1 MAVIIRLLTKIDV
14 KVNIMQKIFRN
25 SATLFILGIGLC
37 GVLFILYAWQL
48 PPFRSSVEMTE
59 NAYVRGQVTMISP
72 QLAGYI
78 TQVPERDYLRVKK
91 GDILF
96 RLDDRIYEQK
106 LKQAE
111 AMLET
116 QKAALANSEQDRLTA
131 QARTRSAEAVLNSA
145 KAALVVAEANYNRV
159 TPLRKSGVMTQSNED
174 QSLSAL
180 EQARGAVSQAEAA
193 LDVNKQDVQ
202 SIIVRRHSL
211 EAAVTN
217 AEAAVDLAKIDLS
230 NTKIIAPQDGVLGE
244 IGAKLGQYVNIG
256 AQLTALV
263 PEKKWIVANFKET
276 QFPGMKIG
284 QPVTFTVD
292 ALEHQKMTG
301 HIEAFSPAT
310 GSEFSVLRADNAT
323 GNFIKV
329 TQRLPVR
336 IAIDADQPLAERLLP
351 GMSVVVKVDTN
362 STPAPKPQ

>member
-1 MAVIIRLLTKIDV
+1 
-14 KVNIMQKIFRN
+14 MQKIFRN
-25 SATLFILGIGLC
+25 SATLFILAIGLC

-48 PPFRSSVEMTE
+48 PPFRSSVQMTE
-59 NAYVRGQVTMISP
+59 NAYVRGQVTIISP

-78 TQVPERDYLRVKK
+78 KQVPERDYLRVKK
-91 GDILF
+91 GDVLF
-96 RLDDRIYEQK
+96 ALDDRIYVQK

-116 QKAALANSEQDRLTA
+116 QKASLANSEQDRLA
-131 QARTRSAEAVLNSA
+131 AEARTRSGEAVLNTA
-145 KAALVVAEANYNRV
+145 KVALNVAEANYNRV

-193 LDVNKQDVQ
+193 LEVNKQDVQ

-217 AEAAVDLAKIDLS
+217 AEAAVDLARIDLS

-244 IGAKLGQYVNIG
+244 IGAKPGQYVNIG
-256 AQLTALV
+256 AQLTNLV
-263 PEKKWIVANFKET
+263 PDKKWIIANFKET
-276 QFPGMKIG
+276 QFYGMKAG
-284 QPVTFTVD
+284 LPVTFTVD
-292 ALEHQKMTG
+292 ALNHEKMTG

-310 GSEFSVLRADNAT
+310 GSEFSVLKADNAT

-336 IAIDADQPLAERLLP
+336 IAIDGGQEQVERLMP
-351 GMSVVVKVDTN
+351 GMSVIVKVDTRV
-362 STPAPKPQ
+362 AAE

>member
-1 MAVIIRLLTKIDV
+1 
-14 KVNIMQKIFRN
+14 MQKIFRN
-25 SATLFILGIGLC
+25 SATLFILAIGLC

-48 PPFRSSVEMTE
+48 PPFRSSVQMTE
-59 NAYVRGQVTMISP
+59 NAYVRGQVTIISP

-78 TQVPERDYLRVKK
+78 KQVPECDYLRVKK
-91 GDILF
+91 GDVLF
-96 RLDDRIYEQK
+96 ALDDRIYVQK

-116 QKAALANSEQDRLTA
+116 QKASLANSEQDRLA
-131 QARTRSAEAVLNSA
+131 AEARTRSGEAVLNSA
-145 KAALVVAEANYNRV
+145 KVALNVAEANYNRV

-193 LDVNKQDVQ
+193 LEVNKQDVQ

-217 AEAAVDLAKIDLS
+217 AEAAVDLARIDLS

-244 IGAKLGQYVNIG
+244 IGAKPGQYVNIG
-256 AQLTALV
+256 AQLTNLV
-263 PEKKWIVANFKET
+263 PDKKWIIANFKET
-276 QFPGMKIG
+276 QFYGMKAG
-284 QPVTFTVD
+284 LPVTFTVD
-292 ALEHQKMTG
+292 ALNHEKMTG

-310 GSEFSVLRADNAT
+310 GSEFSVLKADNAT

-336 IAIDADQPLAERLLP
+336 IAIDGGQEQVEHLMP
-351 GMSVVVKVDTN
+351 GMSVIVKVDTRV
-362 STPAPKPQ
+362 TAE

>member
-1 MAVIIRLLTKIDV
+1 
-14 KVNIMQKIFRN
+14 MQKIFRN
-25 SATLFILGIGLC
+25 SATLFILAIGLC

-48 PPFRSSVEMTE
+48 PPFRSSVQMTE
-59 NAYVRGQVTMISP
+59 NAYVRGQVTIISP

-78 TQVPERDYLRVKK
+78 KQVPERDYLRVKK
-91 GDILF
+91 GDVLF
-96 RLDDRIYEQK
+96 ALGDRIYVQK

-116 QKAALANSEQDRLTA
+116 QKASLANSEQDRLA
-131 QARTRSAEAVLNSA
+131 AEARTRSGEAVLNSA
-145 KAALVVAEANYNRV
+145 KVALNVAEANYNRV

-193 LDVNKQDVQ
+193 LEVNKQDVQ

-217 AEAAVDLAKIDLS
+217 AEAAVDLARIDLS

-244 IGAKLGQYVNIG
+244 IGAKPGQYVNIG
-256 AQLTALV
+256 AQLTNLV
-263 PEKKWIVANFKET
+263 PDKKWIIANFKET
-276 QFPGMKIG
+276 QFYGMKAG
-284 QPVTFTVD
+284 LPVTFTVD
-292 ALEHQKMTG
+292 ALNHEKMTG

-310 GSEFSVLRADNAT
+310 GSEFSVLKADNAT

-336 IAIDADQPLAERLLP
+336 IAIDGGQEQVERLMP
-351 GMSVVVKVDTN
+351 GMSVIVKVDTRV
-362 STPAPKPQ
+362 AAE

>member
-1 MAVIIRLLTKIDV
+1 
-14 KVNIMQKIFRN
+14 MQKIYRN
-25 SATLFILGIGLC
+25 SATLLILVIGLC

-59 NAYVRGQVTMISP
+59 NAYVRGQVTIVSP
-72 QLAGYI
+72 QLAGYVED
-78 TQVPERDYLRVKK
+78 VPERDYLRVKK
-91 GDILF
+91 GDVLF
-96 RLDDRIYEQK
+96 TLDDRIYVQK

-111 AMLET
+111 AMLLT
-116 QKAALANSEQDRLTA
+116 QKAALANSEQDRLA
-131 QARTRSAEAVLNSA
+131 AEARTRSGEAVLNSA

-180 EQARGAVSQAEAA
+180 EQARGSVSQAEAA

-202 SIIVRRHSL
+202 SIVVRRHSL

-244 IGAKLGQYVNIG
+244 IGAKPGQYVNIG
-256 AQLTALV
+256 AQLTSLV
-263 PEKKWIVANFKET
+263 PDKKWVIANFKET
-276 QFPGMKIG
+276 QFYGMKVG
-284 QPVTFTVD
+284 LPVTFTVD
-292 ALEHQKMTG
+292 ALGYEKMTG
-301 HIEAFSPAT
+301 RIEAFSPAT
-310 GSEFSVLRADNAT
+310 GSEFSILKADNAT

-329 TQRLPVR
+329 SQRLPVR
-336 IAIDADQPLAERLLP
+336 IAIDEGQPQEERLVP
-351 GMSVVVKVDTN
+351 GMSVIVKVDIKAKTE
-362 STPAPKPQ
+362 

>member
-1 MAVIIRLLTKIDV
+1 
-14 KVNIMQKIFRN
+14 MQKIFRN
-25 SATLFILGIGLC
+25 SATLFILAIGLC

-48 PPFRSSVEMTE
+48 PPFRSSVQMTE
-59 NAYVRGQVTMISP
+59 NAYVRGQVTIISP

-78 TQVPERDYLRVKK
+78 KQVPDRDYLRVKK
-91 GDILF
+91 GDVLF
-96 RLDDRIYEQK
+96 ALDDRIYVQK

-116 QKAALANSEQDRLTA
+116 QKASLANSEQDRLA
-131 QARTRSAEAVLNSA
+131 AEARTRSGEAVLNSA
-145 KAALVVAEANYNRV
+145 KVALNVAEANYNRV

-193 LDVNKQDVQ
+193 LEVNKQDVQ
-202 SIIVRRHSL
+202 SIIVRKHSL

-217 AEAAVDLAKIDLS
+217 AEAAVDLARIDLS
-230 NTKIIAPQDGVLGE
+230 NTKIIAPQDGILGE
-244 IGAKLGQYVNIG
+244 IGAKPGQYVNIG
-256 AQLTALV
+256 AQLTNLV
-263 PEKKWIVANFKET
+263 PDKKWIIANFKET
-276 QFPGMKIG
+276 QFYGMKAG
-284 QPVTFTVD
+284 LPVTFTVD
-292 ALEHQKMTG
+292 ALNHEKMTG

-310 GSEFSVLRADNAT
+310 GSEFSVLKADNAT

-336 IAIDADQPLAERLLP
+336 IAIDGGQEQVERLMP
-351 GMSVVVKVDTN
+351 GMSVIVKVDTRV
-362 STPAPKPQ
+362 AAE

>member
-1 MAVIIRLLTKIDV
+1 
-14 KVNIMQKIFRN
+14 MQKIFRN
-25 SATLFILGIGLC
+25 SATLFILAIGLC
-37 GVLFILYAWQL
+37 GVLFILNAWQL
-48 PPFRSSVEMTE
+48 PPFRSSVQMTE
-59 NAYVRGQVTMISP
+59 NAYVRGQVTIISP

-78 TQVPERDYLRVKK
+78 KQVPDRDYLRVKK
-91 GDILF
+91 GDVLF
-96 RLDDRIYEQK
+96 ALDDRIYVQK

-116 QKAALANSEQDRLTA
+116 QKASLANSEQDRLA
-131 QARTRSAEAVLNSA
+131 AEARTRSGEAVLNSA
-145 KAALVVAEANYNRV
+145 KVALNVAEANYNRV

-193 LDVNKQDVQ
+193 LEVNKQDVQ

-217 AEAAVDLAKIDLS
+217 AEAAVDLARIDLS

-244 IGAKLGQYVNIG
+244 IGAKPGQYVNIG
-256 AQLTALV
+256 AQLTNLV
-263 PEKKWIVANFKET
+263 PDKKWIIANFKET
-276 QFPGMKIG
+276 QFYGMKAG
-284 QPVTFTVD
+284 LPVTFTVD
-292 ALEHQKMTG
+292 ALNHEKMTG

-310 GSEFSVLRADNAT
+310 GSEFSVLKADNAT

-336 IAIDADQPLAERLLP
+336 IAIDGGQEQVERLMP
-351 GMSVVVKVDTN
+351 GMSVIVKVDTRV
-362 STPAPKPQ
+362 AVE

>member
-1 MAVIIRLLTKIDV
+1 
-14 KVNIMQKIFRN
+14 MQKIFRN
-25 SATLFILGIGLC
+25 SATLFILAIGLC

-48 PPFRSSVEMTE
+48 PPFRSSVQMTE
-59 NAYVRGQVTMISP
+59 NAYVRGQVTIISP

-78 TQVPERDYLRVKK
+78 KQVPDRDYLRVKK
-91 GDILF
+91 GDVLF
-96 RLDDRIYEQK
+96 ALDDRIYVQK

-116 QKAALANSEQDRLTA
+116 QKASLANSEQDRLA
-131 QARTRSAEAVLNSA
+131 AEARTRSGEAVLNSA
-145 KAALVVAEANYNRV
+145 KVALNVAEANYNRV

-193 LDVNKQDVQ
+193 LEVNKQDVQ
-202 SIIVRRHSL
+202 SIIVRKHSL

-217 AEAAVDLAKIDLS
+217 AEAAVDLARIDLS

-244 IGAKLGQYVNIG
+244 IGAKPGQYVNIG
-256 AQLTALV
+256 AQLTNLV
-263 PEKKWIVANFKET
+263 PDKKWIIANFKET
-276 QFPGMKIG
+276 QFYGMKAG
-284 QPVTFTVD
+284 LPVTFTVD
-292 ALEHQKMTG
+292 ALNHEKMTG

-310 GSEFSVLRADNAT
+310 GSEFSVLKADNAT

-336 IAIDADQPLAERLLP
+336 IDIDGGQEQIERLMP
-351 GMSVVVKVDTN
+351 GMSVIVKVDTRV
-362 STPAPKPQ
+362 AAE

>member
-1 MAVIIRLLTKIDV
+1 
-14 KVNIMQKIFRN
+14 MQKIFRN
-25 SATLFILGIGLC
+25 SATLFILAIGLC

-48 PPFRSSVEMTE
+48 PPFRSSVQMTE
-59 NAYVRGQVTMISP
+59 NAYVRGQVTIISP

-78 TQVPERDYLRVKK
+78 KQVPERDYLRVKK
-91 GDILF
+91 GDVLF
-96 RLDDRIYEQK
+96 ALDDRIYVQK

-116 QKAALANSEQDRLTA
+116 QKASLANSEQDRLA
-131 QARTRSAEAVLNSA
+131 AEARTRSGEAVLNTA
-145 KAALVVAEANYNRV
+145 KVALNVAEANYNRV

-193 LDVNKQDVQ
+193 LEVNKQDVQ

-217 AEAAVDLAKIDLS
+217 AEAAVDLARIDLS
-230 NTKIIAPQDGVLGE
+230 NTKIIAPQNGVLGE
-244 IGAKLGQYVNIG
+244 IGAKPGQYVNIG
-256 AQLTALV
+256 AQLTNLV
-263 PEKKWIVANFKET
+263 PDKKWIIANFKET
-276 QFPGMKIG
+276 QFYGMKAG
-284 QPVTFTVD
+284 LPVTFTVD
-292 ALEHQKMTG
+292 ALNHEKMTG

-310 GSEFSVLRADNAT
+310 GSEFSVLKADNAT

-336 IAIDADQPLAERLLP
+336 IAIDGGQEQAERLMP
-351 GMSVVVKVDTN
+351 GMSVIVKVDTRV
-362 STPAPKPQ
+362 AAE

>member
-1 MAVIIRLLTKIDV
+1 
-14 KVNIMQKIFRN
+14 MQKIFRN
-25 SATLFILGIGLC
+25 SATLFILAIGLC

-48 PPFRSSVEMTE
+48 PPFRSSVQMTE
-59 NAYVRGQVTMISP
+59 NAYVRGQVTIISP

-78 TQVPERDYLRVKK
+78 KQVPDRDYLRVKK
-91 GDILF
+91 GDVLF
-96 RLDDRIYEQK
+96 ALDDRIYVQK

-116 QKAALANSEQDRLTA
+116 QKASLANSEQDRLA
-131 QARTRSAEAVLNSA
+131 ADARTRSGEAVLNSA
-145 KAALVVAEANYNRV
+145 KVALNVAEANYNRV

-193 LDVNKQDVQ
+193 LEVNKQDVQ
-202 SIIVRRHSL
+202 SIIVRKHSL

-217 AEAAVDLAKIDLS
+217 AEAAVDLARIDLS

-244 IGAKLGQYVNIG
+244 IGAKPGQYVNIG
-256 AQLTALV
+256 AQLTNLV
-263 PEKKWIVANFKET
+263 PDKKWIIANFKET
-276 QFPGMKIG
+276 QFYGMKAG
-284 QPVTFTVD
+284 LPVTFTVD
-292 ALEHQKMTG
+292 ALNHEKMTG

-310 GSEFSVLRADNAT
+310 GSEFSVLKADNAT

-336 IAIDADQPLAERLLP
+336 IAIDGGQEQVERLMP
-351 GMSVVVKVDTN
+351 GMSVIVKVDTRV
-362 STPAPKPQ
+362 AAE

>member
-1 MAVIIRLLTKIDV
+1 
-14 KVNIMQKIFRN
+14 MQKIFRN
-25 SATLFILGIGLC
+25 SATLFILAIGLC

-48 PPFRSSVEMTE
+48 PPFRSSVQMTE
-59 NAYVRGQVTMISP
+59 NAYVRGQVTIISP

-78 TQVPERDYLRVKK
+78 KQVPERDYLRVKK
-91 GDILF
+91 GDVLF
-96 RLDDRIYEQK
+96 ALDDRIYVQK

-116 QKAALANSEQDRLTA
+116 QKASLANSEQDRLA
-131 QARTRSAEAVLNSA
+131 AEARTRSGEAVLNSA
-145 KAALVVAEANYNRV
+145 KVALNVAEANYNRV

-193 LDVNKQDVQ
+193 LEVNKQDVQ

-217 AEAAVDLAKIDLS
+217 AEAAVDLARIDLS

-244 IGAKLGQYVNIG
+244 IGAKPGQYVNIG
-256 AQLTALV
+256 AQLTNLV
-263 PEKKWIVANFKET
+263 PDKKWIIANFKET
-276 QFPGMKIG
+276 QFYGMKAG
-284 QPVTFTVD
+284 LPVTFTVD
-292 ALEHQKMTG
+292 ALNHEKMTG

-310 GSEFSVLRADNAT
+310 GSEFSVLKADNAT

-336 IAIDADQPLAERLLP
+336 IAIDGGQEQVERLMP
-351 GMSVVVKVDTN
+351 GMSVIVQVDTRV
-362 STPAPKPQ
+362 AAE

>member
-1 MAVIIRLLTKIDV
+1 
-14 KVNIMQKIFRN
+14 MQKIFRN
-25 SATLFILGIGLC
+25 SATLFILAIGLC

-48 PPFRSSVEMTE
+48 PPFRSSVQMTE
-59 NAYVRGQVTMISP
+59 NAYVRGQVTIISP

-78 TQVPERDYLRVKK
+78 KQVPDRDYLRVKK
-91 GDILF
+91 GDVLF
-96 RLDDRIYEQK
+96 ALDDRIYVQK

-116 QKAALANSEQDRLTA
+116 QKASLANSEQDRLA
-131 QARTRSAEAVLNSA
+131 AEARTRSGEAVLNSA
-145 KAALVVAEANYNRV
+145 KVALNVAEANYNRV

-193 LDVNKQDVQ
+193 LEVNKQDVQ

-217 AEAAVDLAKIDLS
+217 AEAAVDLARIDLS
-230 NTKIIAPQDGVLGE
+230 NTKIIAPQDGILGE
-244 IGAKLGQYVNIG
+244 IGAKPGQYVNIG
-256 AQLTALV
+256 AQLTNLV
-263 PEKKWIVANFKET
+263 PDKKWIIANFKET
-276 QFPGMKIG
+276 QFYGMKAG
-284 QPVTFTVD
+284 LPVTFTVD
-292 ALEHQKMTG
+292 ALNHEKMTG
-301 HIEAFSPAT
+301 HIEAFSPAA
-310 GSEFSVLRADNAT
+310 GSEFSVLKADNAT

-336 IAIDADQPLAERLLP
+336 IAIDGGQEQVERLMP
-351 GMSVVVKVDTN
+351 GMSVIVKVDTRV
-362 STPAPKPQ
+362 AAE

>member
-1 MAVIIRLLTKIDV
+1 
-14 KVNIMQKIFRN
+14 MQKIFRN
-25 SATLFILGIGLC
+25 SATLFILAIGLC

-48 PPFRSSVEMTE
+48 PPFRSSVQMTE
-59 NAYVRGQVTMISP
+59 NAYVRGQVTIISP

-78 TQVPERDYLRVKK
+78 KQVPDRDYLRVKK
-91 GDILF
+91 GDVLF
-96 RLDDRIYEQK
+96 ALDDRIYVQK

-116 QKAALANSEQDRLTA
+116 QKASLANSEQDRLA
-131 QARTRSAEAVLNSA
+131 AEARTRSGEAVLNSA
-145 KAALVVAEANYNRV
+145 KVALNVAEANYNRV

-193 LDVNKQDVQ
+193 LEVNKQDVQ
-202 SIIVRRHSL
+202 SIIVRKHSL

-217 AEAAVDLAKIDLS
+217 AEAAVDLARIDLS

-244 IGAKLGQYVNIG
+244 IGAKPGQYVNIG
-256 AQLTALV
+256 AQLTNLV
-263 PEKKWIVANFKET
+263 PDKKWIIANFKET
-276 QFPGMKIG
+276 QFYGMKAG
-284 QPVTFTVD
+284 LPVTFTVD
-292 ALEHQKMTG
+292 ALNHEKMTG

-310 GSEFSVLRADNAT
+310 GSEFSVLKADNAT

-336 IAIDADQPLAERLLP
+336 IAIDGGQEQVERLMP
-351 GMSVVVKVDTN
+351 GMSVIVKVDTRV
-362 STPAPKPQ
+362 AAE

>member
-1 MAVIIRLLTKIDV
+1 
-14 KVNIMQKIFRN
+14 MQKIFRN
-25 SATLFILGIGLC
+25 SATLFILAIGLC

-48 PPFRSSVEMTE
+48 PPFRSSVQMTE
-59 NAYVRGQVTMISP
+59 NAYVRGQVTIISP

-78 TQVPERDYLRVKK
+78 KQVPERDYLRVKK
-91 GDILF
+91 GDVLF
-96 RLDDRIYEQK
+96 ALDDRIYVQK

-116 QKAALANSEQDRLTA
+116 QKASLANSEQDRLA
-131 QARTRSAEAVLNSA
+131 AEARTRSGEAVLNSA
-145 KAALVVAEANYNRV
+145 KVALNVAEANYNRV

-193 LDVNKQDVQ
+193 LEVNKQDVQ
-202 SIIVRRHSL
+202 SIIVRKHSL

-217 AEAAVDLAKIDLS
+217 AEAAVDLARIDLS

-244 IGAKLGQYVNIG
+244 IGAKPGQYVNIG
-256 AQLTALV
+256 AQLTNLV
-263 PEKKWIVANFKET
+263 PDKKWIIANFKET
-276 QFPGMKIG
+276 QFYGMKAG
-284 QPVTFTVD
+284 LPVTFTVD
-292 ALEHQKMTG
+292 ALNHEKMTG

-310 GSEFSVLRADNAT
+310 GSEFSVLKADNAT

-336 IAIDADQPLAERLLP
+336 IAIDGGQEQVERLMP
-351 GMSVVVKVDTN
+351 GMSVIVKVDTRV
-362 STPAPKPQ
+362 AAE

>member
-1 MAVIIRLLTKIDV
+1 
-14 KVNIMQKIFRN
+14 MQKIFRN
-25 SATLFILGIGLC
+25 SATLFILAIGLC

-48 PPFRSSVEMTE
+48 PPFRSSVQMTE
-59 NAYVRGQVTMISP
+59 NAYVRGQVTIISP

-78 TQVPERDYLRVKK
+78 KQVPDRDYLRVKK
-91 GDILF
+91 GDVLF
-96 RLDDRIYEQK
+96 ALDDRIYVQK

-116 QKAALANSEQDRLTA
+116 QKASLANSEQDRLA
-131 QARTRSAEAVLNSA
+131 AEARTRSGEAVLNSA
-145 KAALVVAEANYNRV
+145 KVALNVAEANYNRV

-193 LDVNKQDVQ
+193 LEVNKQDVQ
-202 SIIVRRHSL
+202 SIIVRKHSL

-217 AEAAVDLAKIDLS
+217 AEAAVDLARIDLS

-244 IGAKLGQYVNIG
+244 IGAKPGQYVNIG
-256 AQLTALV
+256 AQLTNLV
-263 PEKKWIVANFKET
+263 PDKKWIIANFKET
-276 QFPGMKIG
+276 QFYGMKAG
-284 QPVTFTVD
+284 LPVTFTVD
-292 ALEHQKMTG
+292 ALNHEKMTG

-310 GSEFSVLRADNAT
+310 GSEFSVLKADNAT

-336 IAIDADQPLAERLLP
+336 IAIDGGQEQIERLMP
-351 GMSVVVKVDTN
+351 GMSVIVKVDTRV
-362 STPAPKPQ
+362 AAE

>member
-1 MAVIIRLLTKIDV
+1 
-14 KVNIMQKIFRN
+14 MQKIFRN
-25 SATLFILGIGLC
+25 SATLFILAIGLC

-48 PPFRSSVEMTE
+48 PPFRSSVQMTE
-59 NAYVRGQVTMISP
+59 NAYVRGQVTIISP

-78 TQVPERDYLRVKK
+78 KQVPDRDYLRVKK
-91 GDILF
+91 GDVLF
-96 RLDDRIYEQK
+96 ALDDRIYVQK

-116 QKAALANSEQDRLTA
+116 QKASLANSEQDRLA
-131 QARTRSAEAVLNSA
+131 AEARTRSGEAVLNSA
-145 KAALVVAEANYNRV
+145 KVALNVAEANYNRV

-180 EQARGAVSQAEAA
+180 EQTRGAVSQAEAA
-193 LDVNKQDVQ
+193 LEVNKQDVQ
-202 SIIVRRHSL
+202 SIIVRKHSL

-217 AEAAVDLAKIDLS
+217 AEAAVDLARIDLS

-244 IGAKLGQYVNIG
+244 IGAKPGQYVNIG
-256 AQLTALV
+256 AQLTNLV
-263 PEKKWIVANFKET
+263 PDKKWIIANFKET
-276 QFPGMKIG
+276 QFYGMKAG
-284 QPVTFTVD
+284 LPVTFSVD
-292 ALEHQKMTG
+292 ALNHEKMTG

-310 GSEFSVLRADNAT
+310 GSEFSVLKADNAT

-336 IAIDADQPLAERLLP
+336 IAIDGGQEQVERLMP
-351 GMSVVVKVDTN
+351 GMSVIVKVDTRV
-362 STPAPKPQ
+362 AAE

>member
-1 MAVIIRLLTKIDV
+1 
-14 KVNIMQKIFRN
+14 MQKIFRN
-25 SATLFILGIGLC
+25 SATLFILAIGLC

-48 PPFRSSVEMTE
+48 PPFRSSVQMTE
-59 NAYVRGQVTMISP
+59 NAYVRGQVTIISP

-78 TQVPERDYLRVKK
+78 KQVPERDYLRVKK
-91 GDILF
+91 GDVLF
-96 RLDDRIYEQK
+96 ALDDRIYVQK

-116 QKAALANSEQDRLTA
+116 QKASLANSEQDRLA
-131 QARTRSAEAVLNSA
+131 AEARTRSGEAVLNTA
-145 KAALVVAEANYNRV
+145 KVALNVAEANYNRV

-193 LDVNKQDVQ
+193 LEVNKQDVQ

-217 AEAAVDLAKIDLS
+217 AEAAVDLARIDLS

-244 IGAKLGQYVNIG
+244 IGAKPGQYVNIG
-256 AQLTALV
+256 AQLTNLV
-263 PEKKWIVANFKET
+263 PDKKWIIANFKET
-276 QFPGMKIG
+276 QFYGMKAG
-284 QPVTFTVD
+284 LPVTFTVD
-292 ALEHQKMTG
+292 ALNHEKMTG

-310 GSEFSVLRADNAT
+310 GSEFSVLKADNAT

-336 IAIDADQPLAERLLP
+336 IAIDGGQEQVEHLMP
-351 GMSVVVKVDTN
+351 GMSVIVKVDTRV
-362 STPAPKPQ
+362 AAE

>member
-1 MAVIIRLLTKIDV
+1 
-14 KVNIMQKIFRN
+14 MQKIFRN
-25 SATLFILGIGLC
+25 SATLFILAIGLC

-48 PPFRSSVEMTE
+48 PPFRSSVQMTE
-59 NAYVRGQVTMISP
+59 NAYVRGQVTIISP

-78 TQVPERDYLRVKK
+78 KQVPDRDYLRVKK
-91 GDILF
+91 GDVLF
-96 RLDDRIYEQK
+96 ALDDRIYVQK

-116 QKAALANSEQDRLTA
+116 QKASLANSEQDRLA
-131 QARTRSAEAVLNSA
+131 AEARTRSGEAVLNSA
-145 KAALVVAEANYNRV
+145 SVALNVAEANYNRV

-193 LDVNKQDVQ
+193 LEVNKQDVQ

-217 AEAAVDLAKIDLS
+217 AEAAVDLARIDLS

-244 IGAKLGQYVNIG
+244 IGAKPGQYVNIG
-256 AQLTALV
+256 AQLTNLV
-263 PEKKWIVANFKET
+263 PDKKWIIANFKET
-276 QFPGMKIG
+276 QFYGMKAG
-284 QPVTFTVD
+284 LPVTFTVD
-292 ALEHQKMTG
+292 ALNHEKMTG

-310 GSEFSVLRADNAT
+310 GSEFSVLKADNAT

-336 IAIDADQPLAERLLP
+336 IAIDDGQEQVERLMP
-351 GMSVVVKVDTN
+351 GMSVIVKVDTRV
-362 STPAPKPQ
+362 AAE

>member
-1 MAVIIRLLTKIDV
+1 
-14 KVNIMQKIFRN
+14 MQKIFRN
-25 SATLFILGIGLC
+25 WATVFILAIGFC

-59 NAYVRGQVTMISP
+59 NAYVRGQVTIISP

-78 TQVPERDYLRVKK
+78 TDVPDRDYLRVKK
-91 GDILF
+91 GDVLF
-96 RLDDRIYEQK
+96 TLDDRIYVQK

-116 QKAALANSEQDRLTA
+116 QKAALANSAQDKLA
-131 QARTRSAEAVLNSA
+131 AEARARSAQAVLNSA
-145 KAALVVAEANYNRV
+145 NATLVVAEANYNRV

-193 LDVNKQDVQ
+193 LEVNKQDVQ

-211 EAAVTN
+211 EAAVTS
-217 AEAAVDLAKIDLS
+217 AEAAVDLAKIDLN

-244 IGAKLGQYVNIG
+244 IGAKPGQYVNIG
-256 AQLTALV
+256 AQLSSLV
-263 PEKKWIVANFKET
+263 PDKKWIVANFKET
-276 QFPGMKIG
+276 QFHGMKIG
-284 QPVTFTVD
+284 LPVTFTVD
-292 ALEHQKMTG
+292 ALQHEKMTG

-336 IAIDADQPLAERLLP
+336 IALDADQPLAERLAP
-351 GMSVVVKVDTN
+351 GMSVIVKVDT
-362 STPAPKPQ
+362 SAKAE

>member
-1 MAVIIRLLTKIDV
+1 
-14 KVNIMQKIFRN
+14 MQKIFRN
-25 SATLFILGIGLC
+25 SATLLILAIGAC

-48 PPFRSSVEMTE
+48 PPFRSSVELTE
-59 NAYVRGQVTMISP
+59 NAYVRGQVTIISP

-78 TQVPERDYLRVKK
+78 KQVPERDYLRVNK
-91 GDILF
+91 GDVLF
-96 RLDDRIYEQK
+96 ALDDRIYVQK

-116 QKAALANSEQDRLTA
+116 QKASLANSEQDRRA
-131 QARTRSAEAVLNSA
+131 AEARIRSGEAVLNSA

-159 TPLRKSGVMTQSNED
+159 TPLRKSGVMTQSNQD

-193 LDVNKQDVQ
+193 LEVNKQDVQ

-244 IGAKLGQYVNIG
+244 IGAKPGQYVNIG
-256 AQLTALV
+256 AQLSNLV
-263 PEKKWIVANFKET
+263 PDKKWIIANFKET
-276 QFPGMKIG
+276 QFYGMKAG
-284 QPVTFTVD
+284 LPVTFTVD
-292 ALEHQKMTG
+292 ALGHEKMTG

-310 GSEFSVLRADNAT
+310 GSEFSVLKADNAT

-329 TQRLPVR
+329 AQRLPVR
-336 IAIDADQPLAERLLP
+336 IAIDDGQPMTERLAP
-351 GMSVVVKVDTN
+351 GMSVIVKVDTRAQ
-362 STPAPKPQ
+362 PE

>member
-1 MAVIIRLLTKIDV
+1 
-14 KVNIMQKIFRN
+14 MQKIFRN
-25 SATLFILGIGLC
+25 SATLFILAIGLC

-48 PPFRSSVEMTE
+48 PPFRSSVQMTE
-59 NAYVRGQVTMISP
+59 NAYVRGQVTIISP

-78 TQVPERDYLRVKK
+78 KQVPERDYLRVKK
-91 GDILF
+91 GDVLF
-96 RLDDRIYEQK
+96 ALDDRIYVQK

-116 QKAALANSEQDRLTA
+116 QKASLANSEQDRLA
-131 QARTRSAEAVLNSA
+131 AEARTRSGEAVLNTA
-145 KAALVVAEANYNRV
+145 KVALNVAEANYNRV

-193 LDVNKQDVQ
+193 LEVNKQDVQ
-202 SIIVRRHSL
+202 SIIVRKHSL

-217 AEAAVDLAKIDLS
+217 AEAAVDLARIDLS

-244 IGAKLGQYVNIG
+244 IGAKPGQYVNIG
-256 AQLTALV
+256 AQLTNLV
-263 PEKKWIVANFKET
+263 PDKKWIIANFKET
-276 QFPGMKIG
+276 QFYGMKAG
-284 QPVTFTVD
+284 LPVTFTVD
-292 ALEHQKMTG
+292 ALHHEKMTG

-310 GSEFSVLRADNAT
+310 GSEFSVLKADNAT

-336 IAIDADQPLAERLLP
+336 IAIDGGQEQAERLMP
-351 GMSVVVKVDTN
+351 GMSVIVQVDTRV
-362 STPAPKPQ
+362 AAE

>member
-1 MAVIIRLLTKIDV
+1 
-14 KVNIMQKIFRN
+14 MQKIFRK
-25 SATLFILGIGLC
+25 SATLFILAIGLC

-48 PPFRSSVEMTE
+48 PPFRSSVQMTE
-59 NAYVRGQVTMISP
+59 NAYVRGQVTIISP

-78 TQVPERDYLRVKK
+78 KQVPDRDYLRVKK
-91 GDILF
+91 GDVLF
-96 RLDDRIYEQK
+96 GLDDRIYVQK

-116 QKAALANSEQDRLTA
+116 QKASLANSEQDRLA
-131 QARTRSAEAVLNSA
+131 AEARTRSGEAVLNSA
-145 KAALVVAEANYNRV
+145 KVALSVAEANYNRV

-193 LDVNKQDVQ
+193 LEVNKQDVQ

-217 AEAAVDLAKIDLS
+217 AEAAVDLARIDLS

-244 IGAKLGQYVNIG
+244 IGAKPGQYVNIG
-256 AQLTALV
+256 AQLTNLV
-263 PEKKWIVANFKET
+263 PDKKWIIANFKET
-276 QFPGMKIG
+276 QFYSMKAG
-284 QPVTFTVD
+284 LPVTFTVD
-292 ALEHQKMTG
+292 ALNHEKMTG

-310 GSEFSVLRADNAT
+310 GSEFSVLKADNAT

-336 IAIDADQPLAERLLP
+336 IAIDGGQEQVERLMP
-351 GMSVVVKVDTN
+351 GMSVIVKVDTRV
-362 STPAPKPQ
+362 AAE

>member
-1 MAVIIRLLTKIDV
+1 
-14 KVNIMQKIFRN
+14 MQKIFRN
-25 SATLFILGIGLC
+25 SATLFILAIGLG

-48 PPFRSSVEMTE
+48 PPFRSSVQMTE
-59 NAYVRGQVTMISP
+59 NAYVRGQVTIISP

-78 TQVPERDYLRVKK
+78 KRVPERDYLRVKK
-91 GDILF
+91 GDVLF
-96 RLDDRIYEQK
+96 ALDDRIYVQK

-116 QKAALANSEQDRLTA
+116 QKASLANSEQDRLA
-131 QARTRSAEAVLNSA
+131 AEARTRSGEAVLNTA
-145 KAALVVAEANYNRV
+145 KVALNVAEANYNRV

-193 LDVNKQDVQ
+193 LEVNKQDVQ

-217 AEAAVDLAKIDLS
+217 AEAAVDLARIDLS

-244 IGAKLGQYVNIG
+244 IGAKPGQYVNIG
-256 AQLTALV
+256 AQLTNLV
-263 PEKKWIVANFKET
+263 PDKKWIIANFKET
-276 QFPGMKIG
+276 QFYGMKAG
-284 QPVTFTVD
+284 LPVTFSVD
-292 ALEHQKMTG
+292 ALNHEKMTG

-310 GSEFSVLRADNAT
+310 GSEFSVLKADNAT

-336 IAIDADQPLAERLLP
+336 IAIDGGQEQVERLMP
-351 GMSVVVKVDTN
+351 GMSVIVKVDTRV
-362 STPAPKPQ
+362 AAE

>member
-1 MAVIIRLLTKIDV
+1 
-14 KVNIMQKIFRN
+14 MQKIFRN
-25 SATLFILGIGLC
+25 SATLFILAIGLC

-48 PPFRSSVEMTE
+48 PPFRSSVQMTE
-59 NAYVRGQVTMISP
+59 NAYVRGQVTIISP

-78 TQVPERDYLRVKK
+78 KQVPERDYLRVKK
-91 GDILF
+91 GDVLF
-96 RLDDRIYEQK
+96 ALDDRIYVQK

-116 QKAALANSEQDRLTA
+116 QKASLANSEQDRLA
-131 QARTRSAEAVLNSA
+131 AKARTRSGEAVLNTA
-145 KAALVVAEANYNRV
+145 KVALNVAEANYNRV

-193 LDVNKQDVQ
+193 LEVNKQDVQ

-217 AEAAVDLAKIDLS
+217 AEAAVDLARIDLS

-244 IGAKLGQYVNIG
+244 IGAKPGQYVNIG
-256 AQLTALV
+256 AQLTNLV
-263 PEKKWIVANFKET
+263 PDKKWIIANFKET
-276 QFPGMKIG
+276 QFYGMKAG
-284 QPVTFTVD
+284 LPVTFTVD
-292 ALEHQKMTG
+292 ALNHEKMIG

-310 GSEFSVLRADNAT
+310 GSEFSVLKADNAT

-336 IAIDADQPLAERLLP
+336 IAIDGGQEQVERLMP
-351 GMSVVVKVDTN
+351 GMSVIVKVDTRV
-362 STPAPKPQ
+362 AAE

>member
-1 MAVIIRLLTKIDV
+1 
-14 KVNIMQKIFRN
+14 MQKIFRK
-25 SATLFILGIGLC
+25 SATLFILAIGLC

-48 PPFRSSVEMTE
+48 PPFRSSVQMTE
-59 NAYVRGQVTMISP
+59 NAYVRGQVTIISP

-78 TQVPERDYLRVKK
+78 KQVPERDYLRVKK
-91 GDILF
+91 GDVLF
-96 RLDDRIYEQK
+96 ALDDRIYVQK

-116 QKAALANSEQDRLTA
+116 QKASLANSEQDRLA
-131 QARTRSAEAVLNSA
+131 AEARTRSGEAVLNTA
-145 KAALVVAEANYNRV
+145 KVALNVAEANYNRV

-193 LDVNKQDVQ
+193 LEVNKQDVQ

-217 AEAAVDLAKIDLS
+217 AEAAVDLARIDLS

-244 IGAKLGQYVNIG
+244 IGAKPGQYVNIG
-256 AQLTALV
+256 AQLTNLV
-263 PEKKWIVANFKET
+263 PDKKWIIANFKET
-276 QFPGMKIG
+276 QFYGMKAG
-284 QPVTFTVD
+284 LPVTFTVD
-292 ALEHQKMTG
+292 ALNHEKMTG

-310 GSEFSVLRADNAT
+310 GSEFSVLKADNAT

-336 IAIDADQPLAERLLP
+336 IAIDGGQEQAERLMP
-351 GMSVVVKVDTN
+351 GMSVIVKVDTRV
-362 STPAPKPQ
+362 AAE

>member
-1 MAVIIRLLTKIDV
+1 
-14 KVNIMQKIFRN
+14 MQKIFRN
-25 SATLFILGIGLC
+25 SATLFILAIGLC

-48 PPFRSSVEMTE
+48 PPFRSSVQMTE
-59 NAYVRGQVTMISP
+59 NAYVRGQVTIISP

-78 TQVPERDYLRVKK
+78 KQVPDRDYLRVKK
-91 GDILF
+91 GDVLF
-96 RLDDRIYEQK
+96 ALDDRIYVQK

-116 QKAALANSEQDRLTA
+116 QKASLANSEQDRLA
-131 QARTRSAEAVLNSA
+131 AEARTRSGEAVLNSA
-145 KAALVVAEANYNRV
+145 KVALNVAEANYNRV

-193 LDVNKQDVQ
+193 LEVNKQDVQ

-217 AEAAVDLAKIDLS
+217 AEAAVDLARIDLS
-230 NTKIIAPQDGVLGE
+230 NTKIIAPQDGILGE
-244 IGAKLGQYVNIG
+244 IGAKPGQYVNIG
-256 AQLTALV
+256 AQLTNLV
-263 PEKKWIVANFKET
+263 PDKKWIIANFKET
-276 QFPGMKIG
+276 QFYGMKAG
-284 QPVTFTVD
+284 LPVTFTVD
-292 ALEHQKMTG
+292 ALNHEKMTG

-310 GSEFSVLRADNAT
+310 GSEFSVLKADNAT

-336 IAIDADQPLAERLLP
+336 IAIDGGQEQIERLMP
-351 GMSVVVKVDTN
+351 GMSVIVKVDTRV
-362 STPAPKPQ
+362 AAE

>member
-1 MAVIIRLLTKIDV
+1 
-14 KVNIMQKIFRN
+14 MQKIFRN
-25 SATLFILGIGLC
+25 SATLFILAIGLC

-48 PPFRSSVEMTE
+48 PPFRSSVQMTE
-59 NAYVRGQVTMISP
+59 NAYVRGQVTIISP

-78 TQVPERDYLRVKK
+78 KQVPDRDYLRVKK
-91 GDILF
+91 GDVLF
-96 RLDDRIYEQK
+96 ALDDRIYVQK

-116 QKAALANSEQDRLTA
+116 QKASLANSEQDRLA
-131 QARTRSAEAVLNSA
+131 AEARTRSGEAVLNTA
-145 KAALVVAEANYNRV
+145 KVALNVAEANYNRV

-193 LDVNKQDVQ
+193 LEVNKQDVQ

-217 AEAAVDLAKIDLS
+217 AEAAVDLARIDLS

-244 IGAKLGQYVNIG
+244 IGAKPGQYVNIG
-256 AQLTALV
+256 AQLTNLV
-263 PEKKWIVANFKET
+263 PDKKWIIANFKET
-276 QFPGMKIG
+276 QFYGMKAG
-284 QPVTFTVD
+284 LPVTFTVD
-292 ALEHQKMTG
+292 ALNHEKMTG

-310 GSEFSVLRADNAT
+310 GSEFSVLKADNAT

-336 IAIDADQPLAERLLP
+336 IAIDGGQEQVERLMP
-351 GMSVVVKVDTN
+351 GMSVIVKVDTRV
-362 STPAPKPQ
+362 AAE

>member
-1 MAVIIRLLTKIDV
+1 
-14 KVNIMQKIFRN
+14 MQKIFRN
-25 SATLFILGIGLC
+25 SATLFILAIGLC

-48 PPFRSSVEMTE
+48 PPFRSSVQMTE
-59 NAYVRGQVTMISP
+59 NAYVRGQVTVISP

-78 TQVPERDYLRVKK
+78 TKAPERDYLRVKK
-91 GDILF
+91 GEVLF
-96 RLDDRIYEQK
+96 TLDDRIYVQK

-116 QKAALANSEQDRLTA
+116 QKAALANSEQDRLA
-131 QARTRSAEAVLNSA
+131 AEARTRSGEAVLNSA
-145 KAALVVAEANYNRV
+145 KVTLNVAEANYNRV

-217 AEAAVDLAKIDLS
+217 AEAAVDLARIDLS
-230 NTKIIAPQDGVLGE
+230 NTKITAPQDGVLGE
-244 IGAKLGQYVNIG
+244 IGAKPGQYVNIG
-256 AQLTALV
+256 AQLTNLV
-263 PEKKWIVANFKET
+263 PDKKWIIANFKET
-276 QFPGMKIG
+276 QFYGMKAG
-284 QPVTFTVD
+284 LPVTFTVD
-292 ALEHQKMTG
+292 ALNHEKMTG

-310 GSEFSVLRADNAT
+310 GSEFSVLKADNAT

-336 IAIDADQPLAERLLP
+336 IAIDSGQEQVGRLVP
-351 GMSVVVKVDTN
+351 GMSVIVKVD
-362 STPAPKPQ
+362 SGAAAK

>member
-1 MAVIIRLLTKIDV
+1 
-14 KVNIMQKIFRN
+14 MQKIFRN
-25 SATLFILGIGLC
+25 SATLLILAIGAC

-48 PPFRSSVEMTE
+48 PPFRSSVELTE
-59 NAYVRGQVTMISP
+59 NAYVRGQVTIISP

-78 TQVPERDYLRVKK
+78 KQAPERDYLRVKK
-91 GDILF
+91 GDVLF
-96 RLDDRIYEQK
+96 TLDDRIYVQK

-116 QKAALANSEQDRLTA
+116 QKASLANSEQDRRA
-131 QARTRSAEAVLNSA
+131 AEARTRSGEAVLNSA

-159 TPLRKSGVMTQSNED
+159 TPLRKSGVMTQSNQD

-193 LDVNKQDVQ
+193 LEVNKQDVQ

-230 NTKIIAPQDGVLGE
+230 NTKITAPQDGVLGE
-244 IGAKLGQYVNIG
+244 IGAKPGQYVNIG
-256 AQLTALV
+256 AQLSNLV
-263 PEKKWIVANFKET
+263 PDKKWIIANFKET
-276 QFPGMKIG
+276 QFYGMKAG
-284 QPVTFTVD
+284 LPVTFTVD
-292 ALEHQKMTG
+292 ALGHEKMTG

-310 GSEFSVLRADNAT
+310 GSEFSVLKADNAT

-329 TQRLPVR
+329 AQRLPVR
-336 IAIDADQPLAERLLP
+336 IAIDDGQPMTERLAP
-351 GMSVVVKVDTN
+351 GMSVIVKVDTRAQ
-362 STPAPKPQ
+362 TE

>member
-1 MAVIIRLLTKIDV
+1 M
-14 KVNIMQKIFRN
+14 NMQKIFRN
-25 SATLFILGIGLC
+25 SATILILAIGLC
-37 GVLFILYAWQL
+37 GILFILYAWQL

-59 NAYVRGQVTMISP
+59 NAYVRGQVTMVSP

-91 GDILF
+91 GDVLF
-96 RLDDRIYEQK
+96 KLDDRIYEQK
-106 LKQAE
+106 LKQAL

-116 QKAALANSEQDRLTA
+116 QKAGLANSEQNRLSA
-131 QARTRSAEAVLNSA
+131 VARTRSGEAVLNSA

-180 EQARGAVSQAEAA
+180 EQARGAVNQAEAA

-202 SIIVRRHSL
+202 SIIVSRHSL
-211 EAAVTN
+211 EAAVTS

-230 NTKIIAPQDGVLGE
+230 NTKIIAPQDGALGE
-244 IGAKLGQYVNIG
+244 IGAKPGQYVNIG
-256 AQLTALV
+256 AQLTSLV
-263 PEKKWIVANFKET
+263 PDKKWVVANFKET
-276 QFPGMKIG
+276 QLHGIKIG
-284 QPVTFTVD
+284 LPVIFTVD
-292 ALEHQKMTG
+292 ALEHEKMTG
-301 HIEAFSPAT
+301 VIEAFSPAT
-310 GSEFSVLRADNAT
+310 GSEFSILKADNAT

-336 IAIDADQPLAERLLP
+336 IAIDGGQPQAERLAP
-351 GMSVVVKVDTN
+351 GMSVVVKVNT
-362 STPAPKPQ
+362 Q

>member
-1 MAVIIRLLTKIDV
+1 
-14 KVNIMQKIFRN
+14 MQKIFRN
-25 SATLFILGIGLC
+25 SATLFILVIGLC

-59 NAYVRGQVTMISP
+59 NAYVRGQVTIVSP

-78 TQVPERDYLRVKK
+78 TNVPQRDYLRVKK
-91 GDILF
+91 GDVLF
-96 RLDDRIYEQK
+96 TLDDRIYVQK

-111 AMLET
+111 AMLLT
-116 QKAALANSEQDRLTA
+116 QKAALANSEQDRLA
-131 QARTRSAEAVLNSA
+131 AEARTRSGEAVLNSA

-180 EQARGAVSQAEAA
+180 EQARGSVSQAEAA
-193 LDVNKQDVQ
+193 LEVNKQDVQ
-202 SIIVRRHSL
+202 SIVVRRHSL

-244 IGAKLGQYVNIG
+244 IGAKPGQYVNIG
-256 AQLTALV
+256 AQLTSLV
-263 PEKKWIVANFKET
+263 PDKKWVIANFKET
-276 QFPGMKIG
+276 QFYGMKVG
-284 QPVTFTVD
+284 LPVSFTVD
-292 ALEHQKMTG
+292 ALGYEKMTG
-301 HIEAFSPAT
+301 RIEAFSPAT
-310 GSEFSVLRADNAT
+310 GSEFSVLKADNAT

-329 TQRLPVR
+329 AQRLPVR
-336 IAIDADQPLAERLLP
+336 IAIDEGQPQEDKLAP
-351 GMSVVVKVDTN
+351 GMSVIVKVDTSAN
-362 STPAPKPQ
+362 IEK

>member
-1 MAVIIRLLTKIDV
+1 
-14 KVNIMQKIFRN
+14 MQKIFRN
-25 SATLFILGIGLC
+25 SATLLILAIGAC

-48 PPFRSSVEMTE
+48 PPFRSSVELTE
-59 NAYVRGQVTMISP
+59 NAYVRGQVTIISP

-78 TQVPERDYLRVKK
+78 KQVPERDYLRVNK
-91 GDILF
+91 GDVLF
-96 RLDDRIYEQK
+96 TLDDRIYVQK

-116 QKAALANSEQDRLTA
+116 QKASLANSEQDRRA
-131 QARTRSAEAVLNSA
+131 AEARIRSGEAVLNSA

-159 TPLRKSGVMTQSNED
+159 TPLRKSGVMTQSNQD

-193 LDVNKQDVQ
+193 LEVNKQDVQ

-244 IGAKLGQYVNIG
+244 IGAKPGQYVNIG
-256 AQLTALV
+256 AQLSNLV
-263 PEKKWIVANFKET
+263 PDKKWIIANFKET
-276 QFPGMKIG
+276 QFYGMKAG
-284 QPVTFTVD
+284 LPVTFTVD
-292 ALEHQKMTG
+292 ALGHEKMTG

-310 GSEFSVLRADNAT
+310 GSEFSVLKADNAT

-329 TQRLPVR
+329 AQRLPVR
-336 IAIDADQPLAERLLP
+336 IAIDDGQPMTERLVP
-351 GMSVVVKVDTN
+351 GMSVIVKVDTRAQ
-362 STPAPKPQ
+362 PE